1 MDMTLN
7 IGIIGAGRIGK
18 LHAEN
23 LVNRVAGARV
33 LAIADVVPEAAKDTA
48 AKLNIPLATADY
60 REILAHPDIQAV
72 AICSATN
79 THSQIIIEAAQN
91 GKHIFCEKPIDYDL
105 NRIDAALQ
113 AVDKAGV
120 ALQIGFNR
128 RFDPNFNRVH
138 DLVRS
143 GAVGDPHV
151 LRITSRDPAPPPI
164 AYVKV
169 SGGLFLDMAI
179 HDFDM
184 ARFLIGSPVTEVY
197 AVGAVLVDHAIGE
210 AGDVDTAIIT
220 LRFENG
226 AVGVIDN
233 SRQAVYGYDQ
243 RVEVFGSKGA
253 ASAENNTPSR
263 TTLSDTSGVHTPLPL
278 HFFLERYNDSYII
291 EMQAFVSAVEKGQPT
306 PVTGLDGRAPVV
318 IGLAATLS
326 LQKNRPVKISEIG

>member
-1 MDMTLN
+1 MTLT

-23 LVNRVAGARV
+23 LVSRVPGARV
-33 LAIADVVPEAAKDTA
+33 LAIADVLPEAAETAA

-60 REILAHPDIQAV
+60 HEILSHPDIQAV
-72 AICSATN
+72 AICSATD

-105 NRIDAALQ
+105 SRIDTALQ
-113 AVDKAGV
+113 AVEKAGV
-120 ALQIGFNR
+120 KLQIGFNR
-128 RFDPNFNRVH
+128 RFDPNFHRIY

-143 GAVGDPHV
+143 GAIGDPHV

-184 ARFLIGSPVTEVY
+184 ASFLMASSVTEVY
-197 AVGAVLVDHAIGE
+197 AAGAVLVDPAIGE
-210 AGDVDTAIIT
+210 VGDVDTAITT
-220 LRFENG
+220 LKFANG

-233 SRQAVYGYDQ
+233 SRKAVYGYDQ
-243 RVEVFGSKGA
+243 RIEVFGSDGA
-253 ASAENNTPSR
+253 VSAENNTPYR
-263 TTLSDTSGVHTPLPL
+263 TILSDTNGVHRPLPL
-278 HFFLERYNDSYII
+278 YFFLERYNDSYII
-291 EMQAFVSAVEKGQPT
+291 EMQEFVNAIEKDEPT
-306 PVTGLDGRAPVV
+306 PVTGVDGRAPVV
-318 IGLAATLS
+318 IGLAATKS
-326 LQKNRPVKISEIG
+326 YKENRPVKISEIG

>member
-1 MDMTLN
+1 MTLN
-7 IGIIGAGRIGK
+7 IGVIGAGRIGK
-18 LHAEN
+18 LHADN

-33 LAIADVVPEAAKDTA
+33 LAIADVVPEAANVAA

-60 REILAHPDIQAV
+60 REILANPDIQAV
-72 AICSATN
+72 AICSATD
-79 THSQIIIEAAQN
+79 THSQIIIEAAQS

-105 NRIDAALQ
+105 SRIDAALQ

-128 RFDPNFNRVH
+128 RFDPNFSRVH
-138 DLVRS
+138 DLVQS

-197 AVGAVLVDHAIGE
+197 AVGAVLVDPAIGE

-220 LRFENG
+220 LKFENG

-263 TTLSDTSGVHTPLPL
+263 TILSDASGVHTPLPL

-291 EMQAFVSAVEKGQPT
+291 EMQAFVNAIEKGQPT
-306 PVTGLDGRAPVV
+306 PVSGLDGRAPVV
-318 IGLAATLS
+318 IGLAATRS
-326 LQKNRPVKISEIG
+326 LQENRPVKISEIG